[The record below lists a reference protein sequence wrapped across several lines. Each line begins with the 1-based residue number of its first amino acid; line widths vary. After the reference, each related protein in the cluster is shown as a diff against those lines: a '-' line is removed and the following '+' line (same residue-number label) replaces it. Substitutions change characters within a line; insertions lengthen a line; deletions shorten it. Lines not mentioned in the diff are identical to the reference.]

1 MFTRVSTQF
10 KYKKTIFL
18 WTVYSMKLTDA
29 DICITYV
36 CTAGVMSSVHLIF
49 VNNNADE
56 NGQSQGGKYG
66 L

>member
-1 MFTRVSTQF
+1 
-10 KYKKTIFL
+10 
-18 WTVYSMKLTDA
+18 MKFTDA

-36 CTAGVMSSVHLIF
+36 CTEGVMSSVHLTF

-56 NGQSQGGKYG
+56 NGQSQRGKYG